1 MRTDMMMALQM
12 KAESFRVVYCE
23 KDAGIIS
30 LFYHPDRGVCYLNF
44 NKPNHTYSSV
54 FYAESS

>member
-44 NKPNHTYSSV
+44 NKPNHTYSS
-54 FYAESS
+54 FF